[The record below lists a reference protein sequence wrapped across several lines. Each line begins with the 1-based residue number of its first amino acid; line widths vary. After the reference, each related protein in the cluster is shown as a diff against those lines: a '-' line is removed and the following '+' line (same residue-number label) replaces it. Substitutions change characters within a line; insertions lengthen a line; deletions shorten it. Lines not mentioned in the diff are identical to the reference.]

1 MHASCII
8 GLHVFYKRKIQVIY
22 NQKTDEKLVTVFIMR
37 TFTVLRIAA
46 VFMLCSYTNEAA
58 THSKLHEKYWSL
70 LGELGEA
77 QYSSGVSSKN
87 RIKNVLDQITPM
99 RDYVRDWGSK
109 ADADQNTHRKN
120 IICRLPPGQC
130 KPKTGRRRNLLIKKW
145 KSSQLD

>member
-1 MHASCII
+1 
-8 GLHVFYKRKIQVIY
+8 
-22 NQKTDEKLVTVFIMR
+22 MR

-77 QYSSGVSSKN
+77 QYSPGVSSKN

-99 RDYVRDWGSK
+99 RDYVRDGGSN

-120 IICRLPPGQC
+120 IVCPNAPGQC
-130 KPKTGRRRNLLIKKW
+130 KPKIKPAVGVLIKK
-145 KSSQLD
+145 